1 MLPYVRGESLSYGSG
16 GRRVRQMVDV
26 CSRNGQ
32 GAASDRMPTRSDFI
46 EHEDWQIEWL

>member
-1 MLPYVRGESLSYGSG
+1 MLLYVRGESLSYGSG
-16 GRRVRQMVDV
+16 GRRVCQMVDV

-32 GAASDRMPTRSDFI
+32 GAASRMPTRSDFI